1 MTRWRVKWSK
11 IHCHIPRLAANQSK
25 MTGKDCPVFFFR
37 ALHLRTGMA
46 GGLLMP
52 VCDLPDRL
60 GQGVDNDG
68 GSAVAKA
75 LDGEVVGLVRVFGGV
90 PKSDDD
96 AIVWKVRPDTL
107 TDGAGLREGEG
118 RQG

>member
-1 MTRWRVKWSK
+1 
-11 IHCHIPRLAANQSK
+11 
-25 MTGKDCPVFFFR
+25 
-37 ALHLRTGMA
+37 
-46 GGLLMP
+46 MP
-52 VCDLPDRL
+52 VRDLPDRL

-96 AIVWKVRPDTL
+96 AIVWKV
-107 TDGAGLREGEG
+107 
-118 RQG
+118 